1 MILPP
6 GETDKHLFDLE
17 AACRALD
24 DQMKEKFTL
33 STDTVYEDEKY
44 EKRREMLRKIFRA
57 VDKDMNRELSLTEFQ
72 NLAINILN
80 LNNTLS
86 EVEQKFH
93 EIDKDKNGKLS
104 TREFVDY
111 FLTDLANNEERF
123 KEDYLNF
130 GLNIERNNFEH
141 ALLLFEAMDGLK
153 SQSNS
158 VGMNVPMNELY
169 IFHLSSERDGN
180 VG

>member
-1 MILPP
+1 
-6 GETDKHLFDLE
+6 
-17 AACRALD
+17 
-24 DQMKEKFTL
+24 
-33 STDTVYEDEKY
+33 
-44 EKRREMLRKIFRA
+44 
-57 VDKDMNRELSLTEFQ
+57 MNRELTLTEFQ

-80 LNNTLS
+80 LNNSLA

-130 GLNIERNNFEH
+130 GLNTDRNSFEH
-141 ALLLFEAMDGLK
+141 GLLLYEAMDGLK

-158 VGMNVPMNELY
+158 VGKDQGLLRE
-169 IFHLSSERDGN
+169 DGETN
-180 VG
+180 QVVSFYRLI

>member
-1 MILPP
+1 
-6 GETDKHLFDLE
+6 
-17 AACRALD
+17 
-24 DQMKEKFTL
+24 
-33 STDTVYEDEKY
+33 
-44 EKRREMLRKIFRA
+44 
-57 VDKDMNRELSLTEFQ
+57 MNRELTLTEFQ

-80 LNNTLS
+80 LNNSLA

-130 GLNIERNNFEH
+130 GLNTDRNSFEH
-141 ALLLFEAMDGLK
+141 GLLLYEAMDGLK

-158 VGMNVPMNELY
+158 VG
-169 IFHLSSERDGN
+169 RDTYLNLNPVFTLRLVKWTFTYQNGKN
-180 VG
+180 SG

>member
-1 MILPP
+1 
-6 GETDKHLFDLE
+6 
-17 AACRALD
+17 
-24 DQMKEKFTL
+24 
-33 STDTVYEDEKY
+33 
-44 EKRREMLRKIFRA
+44 
-57 VDKDMNRELSLTEFQ
+57 MNRELTLTEFQ

-80 LNNTLS
+80 LNNSLA

-130 GLNIERNNFEH
+130 GLNTDRNSFEH
-141 ALLLFEAMDGLK
+141 GLLLYEAMDGLK

-158 VGMNVPMNELY
+158 VGKDKHKE
-169 IFHLSSERDGN
+169 G
-180 VG
+180 